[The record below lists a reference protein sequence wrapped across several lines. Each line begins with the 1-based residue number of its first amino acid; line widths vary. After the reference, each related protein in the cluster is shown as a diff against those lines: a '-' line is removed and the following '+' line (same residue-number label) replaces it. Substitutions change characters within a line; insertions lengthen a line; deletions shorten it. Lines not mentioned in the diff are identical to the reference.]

1 MNNVSFI
8 PEPGSVYFIGA
19 GPGAP
24 DLISIRGRDIIA
36 QADLILYADSL
47 VAQSVADLGRKP
59 TARIV
64 GSADLHL
71 EQIVAL
77 MIETAQAGGVV
88 ARVHSGDPALYGATL
103 EQMALLEDAGVPYS
117 VVPGITA
124 AFAAAARLGVEL
136 TVPELVQTIILTRAA
151 GRTPMPEGEELRS
164 LAAHGS
170 SVAIYLS
177 ITRIQQVVTD
187 LLAGGAYTPE
197 TPVAVL
203 HKVTWPDES
212 MVMGTLRDIVAK
224 VRAAGYNRQALILV
238 SPTLDPAL
246 KQTDRRIS
254 KLYDQGFTHGFRRAA
269 TPDVGSVDPTA
280 ATAPG
285 APRPD
290 APQVAIITV
299 TRAGTQLAARLAQ
312 QLQAELIVPERF
324 VEQIADAPVTPVP
337 YSGSVVQVIRRGW
350 GQYRQLLLVMAT
362 GIAVRAVAPRLGHK
376 AHDPAVVCMDETG
389 SAVIPLLGGHQAGAN
404 ELARQVAALTGGQAA
419 ITTASDVQHKPALD
433 QLGRDA
439 GWRIAP
445 GSALTHAS
453 ACLVNGEV
461 LGVYL
466 DPVLSELRPDLTWLE
481 QTDNL
486 VPVASLEELNTPTYA
501 AGLIISQRRLDK
513 QQHLLAKSVLYHP
526 PQLVVGMGCR
536 RGVPAAELRAALEET
551 LADADLA
558 LAGVA
563 ALATVDLKADE
574 PGLRELAAELD
585 IPLQSIARER
595 LAALDAGEFSPSAA
609 QEKLDLPGVAEPC
622 AQLAS
627 GGNLLVPKR
636 RFERCTVA
644 IALRSRTQDAGQK
657 TNVAQSDRS
666 LPTAHL
672 ALVSIG
678 PGDPAQMT
686 PAAREA
692 LTSADVIIG
701 YQTYVEQVRPLLASH
716 QEIISRAMKSEMER
730 AAEALA
736 RAAAGRRVALIS
748 SGDIGVYA
756 MAGPVFELLH
766 QRDWPGSAPE
776 VVVLPGVSAL
786 QAAAARLGAAINHDF
801 CAISLSDLLTPWEL
815 IERRLWSAARGDFVV
830 ALYNPRSRER
840 HWQLGQ
846 ARSILLNYRPPT
858 TPAAIVRNVTRPDET
873 LTLTTLAELDP
884 TQADMF
890 SLVLIGNSQ
899 SYRFGERIV
908 TPRGYAGKNRGRE
921 QGRIENRESE
931 GQPSEEQTAGAQ
943 FPVSGAAY
951 PITLTR
957 MAGVPVLVVGGG
969 AVGER
974 KVAGLL
980 AVGAAVR
987 LISPQVTTQLAAW
1000 AEEGR
1005 IRWEARAYRAGE
1017 LAEADAPPLLV
1028 FATTNQRAVNA
1039 QVAGEALAQGRLCN
1053 VADVPEEGTFH
1064 LPALQREAGLT
1075 IAVSTDGTSP
1085 ARARQVRDQLAAWL
1099 RQQGAGQ
1106 DM

>member
-212 MVMGTLRDIVAK
+212 MVMGTLSDIVAK

-246 KQTDRRIS
+246 KQADRRVS
-254 KLYDQGFTHGFRRAA
+254 KLYDHGFTHGFRRAA
-269 TPDVGSVDPTA
+269 TSDVGSVDSA

-290 APQVAIITV
+290 TPEIAIIAV

-324 VEQIADAPVTPVP
+324 VEQIAGAPVTPVP

-376 AHDPAVVCMDETG
+376 AHDPAVICMDETG

-404 ELARQVAALTGGQAA
+404 ELARRVAALTGGQAA

-433 QLGRDA
+433 QLGQDA

-453 ACLVNGEV
+453 ACLVNGEL

-481 QTDNL
+481 QADNL

-536 RGVPAAELRAALEET
+536 RGVPVAELRAALEET
-551 LADADLA
+551 LVTAGLA

-574 PGLRELAAELD
+574 PGLRELAAELN
-585 IPLQSIARER
+585 IPLQSIAREQ

-622 AQLAS
+622 ARLAA
-627 GGNLLVPKR
+627 GGDLLVPKR

-657 TNVAQSDRS
+657 TNGAQSDRS

-701 YQTYVEQVRPLLASH
+701 YQTYVEQVRPLLAPY

-730 AAEALA
+730 AAEALD

-776 VVVLPGVSAL
+776 VIVLPGVSAL

-815 IERRLWSAARGDFVV
+815 IERRLWAAARGDFVV

-846 ARSILLNYRPPT
+846 AQSILLNYRPPT
-858 TPAAIVRNVTRPDET
+858 TPAAIVRNVTRPDEA

-884 TQADMF
+884 AQADMF

-899 SYRFGERIV
+899 SYRFGERMV
-908 TPRGYAGKNRGRE
+908 TPRGYAGKNRELE
-921 QGRIENRESE
+921 QGKTENRESE

-957 MAGVPVLVVGGG
+957 MASVPVLVVGGG

-980 AVGAAVR
+980 AVGATVR
-987 LISPQVTTQLAAW
+987 LISPQATAQLAAW
-1000 AEEGR
+1000 AEAGR

-1028 FATTNQRAVNA
+1028 FAATDQRAVNA